1 MNITTVGIDLA
12 KNVFQLHGV
21 NDHGKAVLRRQI
33 HRGQMRGLFFNLPP
47 CLIGMEA
54 CASAHYWA
62 RTLESYGHT
71 VHLIAPQFVRPYVK
85 THKNDATDAEAICE
99 AVSRPHMRFVP
110 IKTIE
115 QQSALSLHRVRQGF
129 VRARTAQACQIRS
142 LLAEFGLVLP
152 QGIANIKQVPKLL
165 QVAGRELPAPFCRLI
180 ERLLAHLTELDRQA
194 KELEEQILDWHERSE
209 PSRRLAKI
217 PGIGPITASALVAS
231 ISDVRSF
238 KSGRQLAAW
247 LGLVPRQHSSG
258 GKPVLLGISKRG
270 DRYLRTLLVHGAR
283 SVIVQARKRA
293 DETKSD
299 WLKKLLDRRHVN
311 IATVALAHR
320 TVRTV
325 WALLAHDREYCP
337 NYRSLPMAA

>member
-1 MNITTVGIDLA
+1 MNIATIGIDLA

-33 HRGQMRGLFFNLPP
+33 HRGQMRGLFVNLPP
-47 CLIGMEA
+47 CVIGMEA

-71 VHLIAPQFVRPYVK
+71 VRLIAPHFVKPYVK

-99 AVSRPHMRFVP
+99 AVSRPNMRFVP

-129 VRARTAQACQIRS
+129 VRARTAQACQIRG
-142 LLAEFGLVLP
+142 LLAEFGLVMP

-165 QVAGRELPAPFCRLI
+165 QVAGKELPAPFCRLI
-180 ERLLAHLTELDRQA
+180 ERLLAHHKELDRQA
-194 KELEEQILDWHERSE
+194 REMEEQIVDWHERSE

-283 SVIVQARKRA
+283 SVIVQARKRS
-293 DETKSD
+293 DEKTDD

-311 IATVALAHR
+311 IAAVALAHK

-325 WALLAHDREYCP
+325 WAMLAHSREYCP
-337 NYRSLPMAA
+337 NYKSLPMAA